1 MELNERVAVLEARL
15 RGIEQDYSPAAFAS
29 SFGAEDMVLTDLIA
43 RFFPAIEIFTLDT
56 GRLPEETHQLIA
68 AVEDRYSIKVRAYFP
83 EAGALERYTRAHGAN
98 AFYDS
103 VALRKECCCIRKVE
117 PLRRALHGKHAW
129 ITGLRREQSQTRKDL
144 QESAYDLEHG
154 LQKFSPLLDWSN
166 ETVWAYV
173 RANGVPYNALH
184 ERGYPSIGCAPCT
197 RAIKPGEDVRAGRW
211 WWEQPEHKEC
221 GLHVHPQAEKAGAPA
236 FNFAR
241 ADAQP

>member
-1 MELNERVAVLEARL
+1 MELNEQIAVLESRL
-15 RGIEQDYSPAAFAS
+15 RSIEQDYSPAVFAS

-43 RFFPAIEIFTLDT
+43 KFFPAIEIFTLDT

-68 AVEDRYSIKVRAYFP
+68 ATEDRYGIKVRTYFP
-83 EAGALERYTRAHGAN
+83 DASAVERYTHVRGAN

-103 VALRKECCCIRKVE
+103 VALRKECCHLRKVE
-117 PLRRALHGKHAW
+117 PLRRALAGKRAW

-144 QESAYDLEHG
+144 QESAYDREHG

-166 ETVWAYV
+166 DAVWTYI
-173 RANGVPYNALH
+173 RANDVPYNALH

-197 RAIKPGEDVRAGRW
+197 RAIKPGEDIRAGRW

-221 GLHVHPQAEKAGAPA
+221 GLHSHPQADQPCAPA

-241 ADAQP
+241 ADAQS